1 MNSKKLCITLRPL
14 IYNWIKERAKNRQ
27 VSTSRYIEDAI
38 EEQMDNDSIITEQEL
53 KQLLAEVKENVQHS

>member
-27 VSTSRYIEDAI
+27 VSTSRCIEDVI

>member
-1 MNSKKLCITLRPL
+1 MRPL

-27 VSTSRYIEDAI
+27 VSTSRCIEDVI

-53 KQLLAEVKENVQHS
+53 KQLLAEVKENV